1 MEVAAPPATSVPAS
15 GSPSSSATAEAPSE
29 AAAPPS
35 AAAAHRVRHDAAA
48 AASPSRVERRRRR
61 GPSVEYVEEEGDA
74 AGAKTCGAGG
84 EGMPTAA
91 MAEARM
97 GVWDWEE
104 QSAGDKGGGDG
115 NKRFQLFPFFL
126 FGILFNFQSYMQ

>member
-1 MEVAAPPATSVPAS
+1 M
-15 GSPSSSATAEAPSE
+15 
-29 AAAPPS
+29 
-35 AAAAHRVRHDAAA
+35 
-48 AASPSRVERRRRR
+48 
-61 GPSVEYVEEEGDA
+61 EYVEEEGDA

-104 QSAGDKGGGDG
+104 QSAGDTSGFDYYS
-115 NKRFQLFPFFL
+115 NNATQH
-126 FGILFNFQSYMQ
+126 SCMA